1 MFFSDSDLYDSL
13 KLSLETLT
21 EIVTTT
27 KDVKEKR
34 KASVAL
40 ASIVM
45 QIVKLESDKED
56 WQSLLGGEPPIT
68 KEEDDDEFGS
78 FTPDED
84 D

>member
-34 KASVAL
+34 KSSVAL
-40 ASIVM
+40 AGIVM

-56 WQSLLGGEPPIT
+56 WQSLLGPEPTI
-68 KEEDDDEFGS
+68 KKEDDEDDFGG